1 MKKLVST
8 GLIALLLVASVAV
21 VPSTASAQGAG
32 LVSSIL
38 NKMERNRQTMTS
50 LRAGVWMQKF
60 NAAIN
65 DADNYHGEVQY
76 VPGKGRN
83 ASVRVDWHKPSVEI
97 LAVQNGQYTL
107 LKPRLKTAYQGS
119 TTSGSK
125 HQKINNVLGF
135 GINTSKA
142 ELSSRFAVELLG
154 EGTLENGGP
163 HVVWLKLTPRGG
175 ASYKHAEV
183 WVDSS
188 TGMPLQTRVVER
200 NNDMTTVR
208 LINPQKNAHVPS
220 EAFDVRLGSDIK
232 VIKG

>member
-38 NKMERNRQTMTS
+38 NKMERNRQTMSS
-50 LRAGVWMQKF
+50 LKSGIWMQKYN
-60 NAAIN
+60 NAIK
-65 DADNYHGEVQY
+65 DAENYYGDVQY
-76 VPGKGRN
+76 IPGKGRT
-83 ASVRVDWHKPSVEI
+83 ASVRVDWHKPAVEI

-107 LKPRLKTAYQGS
+107 LKPRLKMAYQGS

-135 GINTSKA
+135 GINTTKA

-200 NNDMTTVR
+200 NSDMTTVR
-208 LINPQKNAHVPS
+208 LINPQKNAHVSP
-220 EAFDVRLGSDIK
+220 EAFNVQLGSDIK
-232 VIKG
+232 IVKG